1 MGVLVLLLCL
11 AVGASAWAEEDSATG
26 TDEAAANPEETD
38 SGVPSRTETAEDGED
53 SEDGTA
59 EDESPDVF
67 IPSENISENI
77 SVKFPVDI

>member
-11 AVGASAWAEEDSATG
+11 AFGASAWAEEDSASG

-38 SGVPSRTETAEDGED
+38 SGVPSSTETAEDGED
-53 SEDGTA
+53 GTSE
-59 EDESPDVF
+59 EESPDVF